1 MKHIFVF
8 IVFIIGL
15 SCVFAQEDNT
25 IRIVGDSL
33 VGKMVNG
40 ESIREVHGNVVMNQG
55 KVIIT
60 CGKAIQY
67 IARNEAELIGNVV
80 VTQDSITINTDLG
93 YYYGDSKVAFS
104 KSGVKY
110 FDGHVHLQSQNG
122 YYYFDQK
129 KAYFFENV
137 RLNDSISSLNSNVLT
152 YYDDKDSAVAVGN
165 VIVKD
170 TSSIIHADSL
180 IHLREKRISF
190 AYRNVSIIDP
200 KNKLVIFGDEL
211 ESYQKRNYSKILG
224 NPLLIKMD
232 TTKSGELDTL
242 VISSRFME
250 AYSDSTKQLIAT
262 DSVRI
267 VRGEF
272 SSINGYSVYYQN
284 EKHLYTYR
292 RDSDLRSPVLWNEN
306 TQLIG
311 DTVNIYTE
319 DSRLSKM
326 HINSNALIVTD
337 NQDYALRYDQISG
350 KEIKMFFGENGLEL
364 SEVKGNVLSIYYL
377 YEDGEPNGLLKSSS
391 EEAKIFFKDNGVE
404 NVRLYGNPV
413 SEYHPENLVQGKEK
427 DFTLPTFII
436 IPNKPAKEELLKN
449 KEKLIESISHYFVD
463 YGK

>member
-1 MKHIFVF
+1 LKHIFVF

-33 VGKMVNG
+33 VGKIVNG

-80 VTQDSITINTDLG
+80 VIQDSITINTDLG

-137 RLNDSISSLNSNVLT
+137 RLNDSISSLNSNFLT

-180 IHLREKRISF
+180 IHLREKQISF
-190 AYRNVSIIDP
+190 AYRNVSVIDP
-200 KNKLVIFGDEL
+200 KNKLVIFGDLL
-211 ESYQKRNYSKILG
+211 ESYQKNDYSKILG
-224 NPLLIKMD
+224 NPLLIKID
-232 TTKSGELDTL
+232 TTNSGKLDTL
-242 VISSRFME
+242 VISSKYMK
-250 AYSDSTKQLIAT
+250 AYSDSTRRLIAT
-262 DSVRI
+262 DSVKI
-267 VRGEF
+267 ARGDF
-272 SSINGYSVYYQN
+272 SSINSYSIYFQSD
-284 EKHLYTYR
+284 KHLYTFK
-292 RDSDLRSPVLWNEN
+292 RDADLRSPVLWNGN

-311 DTVNIYTE
+311 DTVNIFLQE
-319 DSRLSKM
+319 NRLSRM
-326 HINSNALIVTD
+326 NINSNALIITD
-337 NQDYALRYDQISG
+337 NPEYDFRYEQVSG
-350 KEIKMFFGENGLEL
+350 KEIKMFFGEDGLEL

-391 EEAKIFFKDNGVE
+391 EEAKIFFKDNDVE

-436 IPNKPAKEELLKN
+436 IPNKPTKEELLKN